1 MTQAQIVKVVSFSN
15 DVSAMKKVYL
25 FSFKYLFDVGI
36 TNGIE

>member
-1 MTQAQIVKVVSFSN
+1 MTQAQIFKVVSFSN

-25 FSFKYLFDVGI
+25 FNFKYLFDVGI